1 MAINLNILQKANPK
15 ITIDGARPQERQK
28 DEFTFRDI
36 KFDLELGEIK
46 QTNEFGIKNNIDV
59 RANDDLEAIEQ
70 SIKNILNTTPGE
82 KILNPFLGL
91 DLKQFLFDPI
101 TQQTGDTIARAIYSG
116 LGEQEPRI
124 TITKVQV
131 TGNVE
136 DESYEI
142 VIAILIP
149 SLNNRGGV
157 VTGNLGADGF
167 KFKN

>member
-1 MAINLNILQKANPK
+1 MLNY
-15 ITIDGARPQERQK
+15 E
-28 DEFTFRDI
+28 
-36 KFDLELGEIK
+36 
-46 QTNEFGIKNNIDV
+46 
-59 RANDDLEAIEQ
+59 
-70 SIKNILNTTPGE
+70 
-82 KILNPFLGL
+82 

-101 TQQTGDTIARAIYSG
+101 TQQTGDTIARAIYAG